1 MSGKRGPWTIHH
13 SREIYRNPWIRVTEH
28 EVTHPTGAPGIY
40 GVVHLQNL
48 AVGCVPILDDGS
60 VLLVGQHRFP
70 LDLYSWELPE
80 GGGAFDD
87 PQGSAARELKEET
100 GYTAASWMP
109 LVEMELSNAVT
120 DEQAVGFLAWDL
132 TEGVAEPDEMEAL
145 NLRRVSF
152 TDALDMAM
160 TGEIRDAFSQMMLLK
175 TDLLGRR
182 GALPGRIAEI
192 LGF

>member
-1 MSGKRGPWTIHH
+1 VVHRA
-13 SREIYRNPWIRVTEH
+13 REIYSNPWIRITEH

-70 LDLYSWELPE
+70 LDVYSWELPE

-100 GYTAASWMP
+100 GFSAASWMP
-109 LVEMELSNAVT
+109 LIEMDLSNAVT
-120 DEQAVGFLAWDL
+120 DERASGFLAWDL
-132 TEGVAEPDEMEAL
+132 TEGEAEPDEAEAL
-145 NLRRVSF
+145 VLRRAPF
-152 TDALDMAM
+152 AEALEMAM
-160 TGEIRDAFSQMMLLK
+160 SGEIRDSFSQSMLMK
-175 TDLLGRR
+175 TDILGRR
-182 GALPGRIAEI
+182 GALPPRVAEI
-192 LGF
+192 LGY